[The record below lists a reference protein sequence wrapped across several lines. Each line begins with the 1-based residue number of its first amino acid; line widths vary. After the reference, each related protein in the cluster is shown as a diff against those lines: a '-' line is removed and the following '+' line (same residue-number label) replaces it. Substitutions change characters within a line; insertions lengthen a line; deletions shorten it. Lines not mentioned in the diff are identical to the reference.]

1 MHLKPLHVLL
11 LSIALLSHA
20 GCATLRTAPGPLV
33 PLQDPAGYAQAALDL
48 PQRAS
53 LSGIA
58 RITIK
63 VQNTSQSY
71 KTVYACMYPDVLRL
85 EVLGLFNQP
94 GLYVSA
100 CRETGITL
108 YIPSRNAW
116 YRGPA
121 TAESMQRISGIM
133 MDPFDIVRTIHG
145 RPPGPDPAQ
154 ADITCTQDNS
164 SYRCTLE
171 NKNTVQDIWIDPLS
185 EEITRSRL
193 SENGLAVHDIH
204 YQNFRQQDG
213 RSIPEKILVNFDR
226 YATSLEIKLQNPLT
240 SPLETTQLQLPAPD
254 ETFFLPLNAFWD
266 MQ

>member
-1 MHLKPLHVLL
+1 MHLKPLHLLL
-11 LSIALLSHA
+11 LSVALLCNA
-20 GCATLRTAPGPLV
+20 GCATLHTAPELP

-48 PQRAS
+48 PQRTS

-63 VQNTSQSY
+63 VQDTSQGY
-71 KTVYACMYPDVLRL
+71 KTVYACIYPDVLRL

-100 CRETGITL
+100 SRETGITL
-108 YIPSRNAW
+108 YVPSRNTW

-121 TAESMQRISGIM
+121 TAKSMQRISGIM
-133 MDPFDIVRTIHG
+133 MDPFDIVKTIHG
-145 RPPGPDPAQ
+145 RPPGPDPTQ
-154 ADITCTQDNS
+154 ADITCTQDND

-171 NKNTVQDIWIDPLS
+171 NETTVQDVWINPLS
-185 EEITRSRL
+185 TKITRSQL
-193 SENGLAVHDIH
+193 FKHGLAVHDIR

-226 YATSLEIKLQNPLT
+226 YATSLEIKLQDPQT
-240 SPLETTQLQLPAPD
+240 SPLETAQLQLQAPD